1 MHVQNHMNLR
11 TWAKHGCSTAQR
23 QHHKCLKFGRI
34 LLLYLL
40 VALTVVN
47 VFWKVKVTLRLNI
60 ACLFKYTIH
69 AKQENLQSFKVLFC
83 LKELWQFMN

>member
-1 MHVQNHMNLR
+1 MNLR
-11 TWAKHGCSTAQR
+11 SWAKHSYSTAQR
-23 QHHKCLKFGRI
+23 QHHKCLKFDRI
-34 LLLYLL
+34 LFLYLL

-69 AKQENLQSFKVLFC
+69 AKQENL
-83 LKELWQFMN
+83 